1 MILSLL
7 AFFAAPAQAYIDPD
21 CASVAEGGPPSDYSD
36 QGQQD
41 YLLNFF
47 ALATTFSPLHGP
59 MPHEPGH
66 GSVGMELS
74 LIPPLSCERR
84 LVLNYTKTEDTNK
97 APILPRFRM
106 QASFAELGKI
116 VPYMGLGYV
125 PPVTVF
131 GTRNVILS
139 GEAGFGA
146 NLGGGWSL
154 GGRGHATVMK
164 TVAEIATPFVEG
176 DPAVND
182 FYMGSTFGLDAL
194 AGKDIDGIKPYVAL
208 GFTDVS
214 TFFYIGDD
222 AVVSN
227 NGTPYAGLATSVGIE
242 VKKIK
247 HLDLAL
253 EYYGAPK
260 NFVSENEVTGEV
272 TSPGAHIHTA
282 RSRIAYRW

>member
-1 MILSLL
+1 MMLL
-7 AFFAAPAQAYIDPD
+7 LTLIAAAQASIDPD
-21 CASVAEGGPPSDYSD
+21 CASIAAAGPPADYSE

-47 ALATTFSPLHGP
+47 SLATTLSPLHGP
-59 MPHEPGH
+59 TPNEPGH

-74 LIPPLSCERR
+74 FIPPLGCEQR

-97 APILPRFRM
+97 APLLPRFRM
-106 QASFAELGKI
+106 EFAFPALGKVI
-116 VPYMGLGYV
+116 PYAGLGYV
-125 PPVTVF
+125 PPLTVF

-139 GEAGFGA
+139 GEAG
-146 NLGGGWSL
+146 LGVPLAKGWSV
-154 GGRGHATVMK
+154 GGRGHATLLK

-182 FYMGSTFGLDAL
+182 FYVGSTFGLDAM
-194 AGKDIDGIKPYVAL
+194 AGKDFDGVQPYVAV
-208 GFTDVS
+208 GYTDVS

-222 AVVSN
+222 AVVTN
-227 NGTPYAGLATSVGIE
+227 NGTPYAGLATSVGVA

-260 NFVSENEVTGEV
+260 NFTTENAVTGGE
-272 TSPGAHIHTA
+272 TSPGAHLHTV
-282 RSRIAYRW
+282 RSRVAYRW